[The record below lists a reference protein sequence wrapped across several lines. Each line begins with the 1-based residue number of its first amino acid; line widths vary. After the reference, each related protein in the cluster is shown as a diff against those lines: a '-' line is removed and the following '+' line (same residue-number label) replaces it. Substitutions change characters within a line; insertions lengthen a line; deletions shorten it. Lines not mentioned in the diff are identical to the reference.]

1 MKKVANRG
9 WRIVALTALFLP
21 NVSRA
26 ADWFNVYSTEIQ
38 DKATPVWAAA
48 DQTSESPAD
57 RVSIS
62 GMTSGNDY
70 WIVSGFKAGSET
82 AVSTFKY
89 KIASHLTLP
98 TSTTLNI
105 GSPSSSRFGATSGSF
120 RFMPGSAQAL
130 KGTINWYS
138 GTIDNSQTY
147 KNSRTFTLSGS
158 LVVEQEG
165 TATHS
170 LYQNSAAGTY
180 VRPIKV
186 EASVSGTSPDAVI
199 TCGSAGAN
207 TLENLLAQAAPSA
220 FYEFTN
226 GNNSAYNGSF
236 ALTSAFRPFMIEGTQ
251 TLGNPEVPNPAAL
264 TVCDNGTFAVGSD
277 SACATRGIRLD
288 GETAYLIAWASN
300 CSGFALGYPVSRNTG
315 VAGKLVKIGVGTVA
329 LDAAYSAGDIEV
341 SGGTLVIGANATLP
355 EGQVIVVKDGAT
367 LKLAYNP
374 NIDYTK
380 VFISTEGTGTV
391 TYDDGYRLNNGVWEA
406 SVTMAAEGDG
416 TVDATAWA
424 PVGSIV
430 TRTAT
435 AGADAFIAWKG
446 DLATLVDRDPF
457 ATTVRVRVEKPLALT
472 AVFGTLAPPANVEC
486 PDGTKFDFANR
497 TMTVMVPA
505 DVVNA
510 YDYAAALS
518 SGYVTSI
525 VKKGPGDLT
534 LAAAPDYVGNFTV
547 SEGRIVVTAVG
558 ALGHDEIGTVT
569 VADGAALVNRYVGN
583 DASVG
588 KLFHISGTG
597 YIDCID
603 NRNYCPISGT
613 FVLDADATF
622 YSGGPDRAGLGFHR
636 STFDLNGHVL
646 TFSENKWG
654 TVALTDVFFTN
665 RSDQAATVQ
674 ASGNL
679 QRYSLTRVTFAGGPQ
694 NQFVPSS
701 ATPLTI
707 NSVTS
712 DWTLLQSSSYT
723 LTLVTPDRATAGNSL
738 DYRWDGPVSIQR
750 DLTADNTVDIG
761 DPSASVS
768 ALTFGGPVTST
779 IAATRLRITG
789 FCNILDS
796 ANFAKGATLLP
807 GNTTQRTGLYLWN
820 GATGFTCGEGYAL
833 NMSGTDLW
841 MDDATAFS
849 VGSLVCTD
857 DCRILGGPLGNAACG
872 RATIAGITQSD
883 PNGEE
888 QVLTID
894 SSAKIGPVHVTSRLA
909 LAPGKTADELPLFD
923 DVGFADGAVFDMQG
937 NDLTVTG
944 LTGFPTIT
952 NPGALTIAGTWTI
965 DQADILAGKCLNLG
979 GKSLTFADGAK
990 IVIVNRTT
998 SSQQSF
1004 VIAQTTGGITGSP
1017 VTQGWRRAVEI
1028 KDGKLTL
1035 TARGLVLIFQ

>member
-1 MKKVANRG
+1 MKKVADCG
-9 WRIVALTALFLP
+9 WRIVALMALCAP
-21 NVSRA
+21 SVSLA
-26 ADWFNVYSTEIQ
+26 ADWFNVYSTDIS
-38 DKATPVWAAA
+38 DAGTPVWAAA
-48 DQTSESPAD
+48 DQTVESPVD

-70 WIVSGFKAGSET
+70 WIVSGFQAGTEKA
-82 AVSTFKY
+82 VDTFKY
-89 KIASHLTLP
+89 KIGTDFTMPNS
-98 TSTTLNI
+98 STLNI
-105 GSPSSSRFGATSGSF
+105 GSPSTSRFGATSGSF
-120 RFMPGSAQAL
+120 RFYPGSSRAIN
-130 KGTINWYS
+130 GTINWYS
-138 GTIDNSQTY
+138 GTINNSQTY
-147 KNSRTFTLSGS
+147 QNIRYLTLSGS

-170 LYQNSAAGTY
+170 LYQNSDAGKY

-186 EASVSGTSPDAVI
+186 ASAVSGTSSDAVI
-199 TCGSAGAN
+199 TCESAGAN
-207 TLENLLAQAAPSA
+207 TLENLLAQAAPIA
-220 FYEFTN
+220 CYDFL

-251 TLGNPEVPNPAAL
+251 TLGNPSVPNPAAL

-277 SACATRGIRLD
+277 SASATRGIRLD
-288 GETAYLIAWASN
+288 GETAYLIAWESN
-300 CSGFALGYPVSRNTG
+300 CSGFALGYPVSRDTG
-315 VAGKLVKIGVGTVA
+315 VSGKLVKIGVGSVA

-367 LKLAYNP
+367 LRLACNP

-380 VFISTEGTGTV
+380 VSISTEGTGTV

-430 TRTAT
+430 TRTAM
-435 AGADAFIAWKG
+435 AGVDAFVGWKG
-446 DLATLVDRDPF
+446 DLAALVDRDPF

-472 AVFGTLAPPANVEC
+472 AVFGTLAKPDDVTC
-486 PDGTKFDFANR
+486 PDGSTFVFADR
-497 TMTVMVPA
+497 TLTVTVPA
-505 DVVNA
+505 DVVST
-510 YDYAAALS
+510 YDYASKLS

-525 VKKGPGDLT
+525 VKTGAGDLT
-534 LAAAPDYVGNFTV
+534 LAVVPDYVGNFTV

-603 NRNYCPISGT
+603 NSAYCPITGT

-622 YSGGPDRAGLGFHR
+622 SSGGSGRKGLGFHQ

-646 TFSENKWG
+646 TFSEDKWN
-654 TVALTDVFFTN
+654 TVALTDVLFTN
-665 RSDQAATVQ
+665 CSDQASSIASAGNSQ
-674 ASGNL
+674 A
-679 QRYSLTRVTFAGGPQ
+679 YSLTRVTFTGGPS
-694 NQFVPSS
+694 NKFAPGF
-701 ATPLTI
+701 ATVTI
-707 NSVTS
+707 NSVKT
-712 DWTLLQSSSYT
+712 DWTLALEKQFGAI
-723 LTLVTPDRATAGNSL
+723 LMTPNVAESGNRL
-738 DYRWDGPVSIQR
+738 DYRWDGPVSVPNN
-750 DLTADNTVDIG
+750 LSSGYAMKWG
-761 DPSASVS
+761 DESKSVS
-768 ALTFGGPVTST
+768 ALTFGGPVEVVPGLSSF
-779 IAATRLRITG
+779 RITG

-807 GNTTQRTGLYLWN
+807 GNTTLRTGLYLWN

-857 DCRILGGPLGNAACG
+857 DCRILGGPLGNAVCG

-894 SSAKIGPVHVTSRLA
+894 SSAQIGPVHVTSKLA

-979 GKSLTFADGAK
+979 GKALTFADGAK

-1017 VTQGWRRAVEI
+1017 VTQGWRRCVEI
-1028 KDGKLTL
+1028 KDGKLAL
-1035 TARGLVLIFQ
+1035 SARGLVLIFQ